1 MFLRKSIKVPIYV
14 GRFDIVIT
22 DSVTEYKKV
31 YTDNH
36 LESSEYIYGHTIRTR
51 THKSDKTVWAM
62 VLNFNSDVPITHGVI
77 AHEAL
82 HVTAFILD
90 WVNQDF
96 DHNNHERFT
105 YLIQWITDE
114 VYKFL
119 KQQNL
124 EPRCKP

>member
-1 MFLRKSIKVPIYV
+1 MFLRKSIKIPIYV

-36 LESSEYIYGHTIRTR
+36 LSHDIYGHSIQTR

-96 DHNNHERFT
+96 DHNNHECFR
-105 YLIQWITDE
+105 YLIQWVTDE

-119 KQQNL
+119 DHHNL
-124 EPRCKP
+124 QVSCQK